1 VTLLESPSERDRLHL
16 PMIESLHIAGFKLF
30 RDLTLPKL
38 GRMNLFVGENNT
50 GKSCL
55 LEAVGLYA
63 SRNPIVDVLQ
73 TASMRSAEP
82 LRPWEAGGW
91 YEEGIAL
98 KHPVIDL
105 LYRRE
110 SALYL
115 LHCPIVIETT
125 IGDPNS
131 LNVRFQLHDVVVDEE
146 GRRRYVPTLPD
157 HVSVGTSELAI
168 TVSRGLKQV
177 ALITRQHLP
186 LRLSTA
192 DLGMLGDGPAQMFVH
207 LPASGFSDEKAASLW
222 DQLIQGPDQ
231 ERVLYW
237 MSLIDSRIQDL
248 DYIAGRGTSRIPI
261 LKVQGEGRIPL
272 TSMGDG
278 LRRMF
283 HIGLAAATASK
294 GILLIDEFENG
305 LHWRVQ
311 RELWAALARVAQ
323 AFEVQIFATTHSRD
337 CIGGFVSASK
347 ESSIEDA
354 KLYRLEREGD
364 EIYAVDLALINVED
378 ALELN
383 GEVR

>member
-1 VTLLESPSERDRLHL
+1 
-16 PMIESLHIAGFKLF
+16 MIDSLHIAGFKLF
-30 RDLTLPKL
+30 RDLTVPKL

-55 LEAVGLYA
+55 LEAIGLYA
-63 SRNPIVDVLQ
+63 GRNPVVDVLQ

-98 KHPVIDL
+98 KHPVTDL
-105 LYRRE
+105 LYRKE

-115 LHCPIVIETT
+115 LHRPIVIERA
-125 IGDPNS
+125 IGDANS
-131 LNVRFQLHDVVVDEE
+131 LNVSFQLHDVVVDEE
-146 GRRRYVPTLPD
+146 GRRRYVPTLPGQA
-157 HVSVGTSELAI
+157 SVGLSELAI
-168 TVSRGLKQV
+168 QVSRGTKQV
-177 ALITRQHLP
+177 ALITRHHLP
-186 LRLSTA
+186 LRLGVP
-192 DLGMLGDGPAQMFVH
+192 DLSKLGDGQAPMFAH
-207 LPASGFSDEKAASLW
+207 LPANGFSDEKAASLW
-222 DQLIQGPDQ
+222 DQLIQGPGQ
-231 ERVLYW
+231 ELVLYW
-237 MSLIDSRIQDL
+237 MSLIDSRIQAL
-248 DYIAGRGTSRIPI
+248 DYIAGRGTSRIAI
-261 LKVQGEGRIPL
+261 LKVEGEGRIPL

-283 HIGLAAATASK
+283 HIGLAMATASK
-294 GILLIDEFENG
+294 GVLLIDEFENG

-311 RELWAALARVAQ
+311 QELWAALARVAQ
-323 AFEVQIFATTHSRD
+323 VFEVQIFATTHSRD

-347 ESSIEDA
+347 ESGIEDA

-364 EIYAVDLALINVED
+364 EIYAVDLALVNVED